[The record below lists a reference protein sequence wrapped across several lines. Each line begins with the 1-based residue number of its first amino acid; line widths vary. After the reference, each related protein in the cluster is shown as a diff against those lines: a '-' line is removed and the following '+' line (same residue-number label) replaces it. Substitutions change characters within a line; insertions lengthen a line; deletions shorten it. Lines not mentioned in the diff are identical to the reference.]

1 MRHCP
6 YCNSTDIEST
16 FSGGFRCYGCGEE
29 FQPMDDRDE
38 MIIDGLHDLLD
49 KIAGPLDD
57 EARVSALDDLIQHAT
72 IMRAELEGD
81 YGME

>member
-1 MRHCP
+1 
-6 YCNSTDIEST
+6 
-16 FSGGFRCYGCGEE
+16 
-29 FQPMDDRDE
+29 MDDRDE
-38 MIIDGLHDLLD
+38 MIIDGLHELLD